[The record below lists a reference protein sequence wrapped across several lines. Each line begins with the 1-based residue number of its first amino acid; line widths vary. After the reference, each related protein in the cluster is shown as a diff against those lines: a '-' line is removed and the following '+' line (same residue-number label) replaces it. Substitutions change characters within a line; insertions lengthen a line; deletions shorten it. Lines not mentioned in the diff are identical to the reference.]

1 MSVADLRPAAEPITT
16 MAMDPGFQTSAE
28 FTEYFN
34 SEIDKWAAIIKAADV
49 KPEQ

>member
-1 MSVADLRPAAEPITT
+1 MKSPEFVRMTTT

-34 SEIDKWAAIIKAADV
+34 SEIEKWAAIIKAANV